1 VKLFTSL
8 SLIFSVATMYEAV
21 GDEDMTH
28 INTSMEVKE
37 KMSLFLRLHNDI
49 SKNRLLPN
57 IEISNML

>member
-1 VKLFTSL
+1 
-8 SLIFSVATMYEAV
+8 MYEAV

-28 INTSMEVKE
+28 INTSMEVKD